1 MAGRAK
7 PQPAQAHLRQ
17 LGETLQNKRGL
28 TPCVELP
35 STMKMPICLALAL
48 LAAVPG
54 RAQIFGPNATSGA
67 LLGGLAGGIIGHNNH
82 NQTGR
87 GIAIGAA
94 SGLILGSI
102 ADQANYDSY
111 QRSQVSAPDYYA
123 YRYYQAP
130 SYYYSDDADTDYD
143 YGYTRPNYAV
153 SGALLGGLA
162 GGIIGYNNHHQT
174 GRGILIGAASGLIL
188 GSLAEHEA
196 RERELAAERPVYIS
210 APAEQAP
217 AAPEPQTLAAPTVT
231 ASPAPAS
238 AMSGANSLFGRN

>member
-1 MAGRAK
+1 LSNGVN
-7 PQPAQAHLRQ
+7 
-17 LGETLQNKRGL
+17 LGETLQNKCGH

-35 STMKMPICLALAL
+35 STMKMPIFLALAL

-54 RAQIFGPNATSGA
+54 RAQVFGPNATGGL
-67 LLGGLAGGIIGHNNH
+67 LLGGLAGGIIGHNDH

-102 ADQANYDSY
+102 ADQANDDYY
-111 QRSQVSAPDYYA
+111 QRPNYYVYRRAPDYY
-123 YRYYQAP
+123 
-130 SYYYSDDADTDYD
+130 YSDYADTDYD
-143 YGYTRPNYAV
+143 YGYARPNYAV

-162 GGIIGYNNHHQT
+162 GGIIGYNNHYQT

-188 GSLAEHEA
+188 GSIAEHAA

-210 APAEQAP
+210 APAEPAPAPPPQVAP
-217 AAPEPQTLAAPTVT
+217 AAPAAPAT
-231 ASPAPAS
+231 P
-238 AMSGANSLFGRN
+238 MSSANSLFGRN